1 MIRLHSLSNVYVVGY
16 ATIRRT
22 PTKNK
27 EDKESIAKSMPS
39 NVDLIG
45 QSKTIKLS
53 QSPEEEVFNDTL
65 LTGGSLHRSPRSP
78 SEDYKD
84 MLISGA
90 AEQTEFSVGAKCGE
104 KFMTKEVVNLP
115 SRRSQRGA
123 SLLASDVKGDG
134 GLGPKELLSGGAAEC
149 LKGDQTTTHKRSLSP
164 EIKEAIALADPSSCW
179 ADYFPESI
187 SFISSASSNHN
198 SCSNGSG
205 PTCTVVQT
213 TTTHSSPVQKYSILT
228 QTGNS
233 NYASSISTSNNV
245 HSNTSTTTNSEQLPK
260 SVVASSIGNLMNE
273 TPNSGGGNL
282 PSSSFSCPST
292 APSSNQTQNK
302 SPATSTTSGDKR
314 NNSNNH
320 LCPITPPPLTPSHK
334 KSAPDSLTDE
344 EMSPYQQTQ
353 HFNSPVLGASER
365 TLFFN
370 SDHFDAPSSSGV
382 KTSPTPVSVNSN
394 SSSALLPATDAT
406 SGICTSN
413 QPQSCSGFAAGD
425 SSACSLSTNSSASKQ
440 AGAVPQGSDLSKGP
454 LAAYRLRSRK

>member
-1 MIRLHSLSNVYVVGY
+1 
-16 ATIRRT
+16 
-22 PTKNK
+22 
-27 EDKESIAKSMPS
+27 MPS

-53 QSPEEEVFNDTL
+53 QSPEKEVCNDTL
-65 LTGGSLHRSPRSP
+65 LTGGSLHRSPKSP
-78 SEDYKD
+78 SEDYKH
-84 MLISGA
+84 MLISGGA
-90 AEQTEFSVGAKCGE
+90 ADQTEFSVGAKCGE
-104 KFMTKEVVNLP
+104 KFMTQEVVNLP

-123 SLLASDVKGDG
+123 SLLASDAKGDG
-134 GLGPKELLSGGAAEC
+134 GLGPEELSGGATEC

-233 NYASSISTSNNV
+233 NYASNISTSNNV

-273 TPNSGGGNL
+273 TPNSGSGNL

-302 SPATSTTSGDKR
+302 SPATSTTSGDNR

-365 TLFFN
+365 SLFFN
-370 SDHFDAPSSSGV
+370 SDHFDAPSSSGM
-382 KTSPTPVSVNSN
+382 KTASPTAVSVNSN
-394 SSSALLPATDAT
+394 SSSALLPATDESEHNAAT
-406 SGICTSN
+406 SGICTSTR
-413 QPQSCSGFAAGD
+413 PQSSSGFAAGD

-440 AGAVPQGSDLSKGP
+440 AGALPQGSDLSKGP